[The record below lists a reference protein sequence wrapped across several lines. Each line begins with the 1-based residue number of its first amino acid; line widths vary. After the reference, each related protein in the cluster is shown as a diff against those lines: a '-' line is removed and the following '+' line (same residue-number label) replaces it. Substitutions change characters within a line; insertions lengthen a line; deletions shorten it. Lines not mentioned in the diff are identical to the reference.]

1 MINLSLFRIRMDSEI
16 TVNLQ
21 SLSGQLQ
28 SVRIQSTATIRSLI
42 GVANLDI
49 NNSTPLMLHNGRCL
63 NFDLSLMSQG
73 VNDSDTIVYYTKRR
87 KQLSRYFDRRHKD
100 SICLS
105 KFVTDIFGS
114 FLRNSDLAYITVD
127 ADRDANCFYTKVL
140 EEEAQNEDLCDIPYF
155 PIDPTD
161 ITPAVEISTKPLPQ
175 PWEERVVVKEKSTA
189 KSTPKRY
196 TPRRRKNPRKTK

>member
-1 MINLSLFRIRMDSEI
+1 MDSEI

-49 NNSTPLMLHNGRCL
+49 KNSTPLMLHNGRCL

-73 VNDSDTIVYYTKRR
+73 VNDSDTIVYYTKKR

-114 FLRNSDLAYITVD
+114 FLRNSDLAYVTVD
-127 ADRDANCFYTKVL
+127 ADRDANSFYNKVL
-140 EEEAQNEDLCDIPYF
+140 EEEAQNDDLCDLPYF
-155 PIDPTD
+155 PDYPTD
-161 ITPAVEISTKPLPQ
+161 ITPASEISTDPLPQ
-175 PWEERVVVKEKSTA
+175 PWLERVIVKGKPA
-189 KSTPKRY
+189 ARSTPKRY
-196 TPRRRKNPRKTK
+196 STRKRKNAKKAK